1 MRVLLTY
8 SGIAVVCAVF
18 IGSLTG
24 EATAQNSADGKKIY
38 MDNKCNACHSIT
50 AQSIPVKKVEGE
62 EKNEKDPPDLSSVG
76 LERNADWI
84 SKYLM
89 KKEAI
94 KGEKHSKKF
103 KGSEGDLS
111 VLAQFLEAQKTKPKK

>member
-1 MRVLLTY
+1 MKMLLTY
-8 SGIAVVCAVF
+8 SGVAVICAVA
-18 IGSLTG
+18 IGSLT
-24 EATAQNSADGKKIY
+24 EKATAQGGADGKKIY
-38 MDNKCNACHSIT
+38 VDNKCNACHSIT
-50 AQSIPVKKVEGE
+50 ALSIPVKKVEGE